1 MKNVLIIFILILFK
15 TCLFGQTK
23 NNIFGGKTFM
33 LENGENHVENS
44 LKFDTIIFN
53 INKKIEFTKSNIV
66 FYNNSKMIFSGNGYY
81 DSVVIP
87 SLINKDKDSLI
98 RMYSID
104 GIDGKWEYNDTE
116 KKIILNFLDYEKE
129 VETYNTYI
137 YKVIIKPDTI
147 ELIKIK

>member
-1 MKNVLIIFILILFK
+1 
-15 TCLFGQTK
+15 
-23 NNIFGGKTFM
+23 M